1 MYAVYISKGE
11 INSPFFLFW
20 LGKSCGKDKIVVDKG
35 LCFVDKY
42 LADVDKCFVCVDNAG
57 RETVGCS
64 YKLHF
69 NCLFKCTLY
78 GVATADAWKGLWISR
93 RSLIVVEIIEENHYN
108 VNIENRF
115 ILPPF
120 FFLQLLILG
129 VLLENQ
135 RYLSE
140 KTSSTQ

>member
-1 MYAVYISKGE
+1 M
-11 INSPFFLFW
+11 
-20 LGKSCGKDKIVVDKG
+20 DKEFCSVDKK
-35 LCFVDKY
+35 FKSVDKSSE
-42 LADVDKCFVCVDNAG
+42 CVDNAC
-57 RETVGCS
+57 RETVVCS

-78 GVATADAWKGLWISR
+78 GVATANAVKGLWIILHL
-93 RSLIVVEIIEENHYN
+93 LIVVEIIEKNYYKLISKI
-108 VNIENRF
+108 VF
-115 ILPPF
+115 ILLPF
-120 FFLQLLILG
+120 CYLQLLILG